1 MVTPY
6 RRRGM
11 PAALTNFAAGA
22 FAQSIKPNSS
32 AGGGRR
38 CRNPAKTWGA
48 VGN

>member
-1 MVTPY
+1 MVISLP
-6 RRRGM
+6 RRGR
-11 PAALTNFAAGA
+11 PAALTTFAAGA

-38 CRNPAKTWGA
+38 RRNPAKTSGA